1 MPRVFEI
8 VGRAEG
14 RITSL
19 QDLDDLLRDLRAARR
34 ESLRNGSERHVIRR
48 SLGHPAWG
56 GEIEISIH
64 LPAADLAAKE
74 NRGAK

>member
-1 MPRVFEI
+1 VPRVFEI

-56 GEIEISIH
+56 GEIELTIH
-64 LPAADLAAKE
+64 LPATDLAAQE